1 MLVHQRH
8 GLDDRWLSVTKPTA
22 FTRWWRVFIPW
33 QLVRFVMLNVKM
45 VEIIL
50 KGHH

>member
-1 MLVHQRH
+1 MIAQRRH
-8 GLDDRWLSVTKPTA
+8 GLDDRWLSVTTPTT

-33 QLVRFVMLNVKM
+33 QMFRFVWLNLKM
-45 VEIIL
+45 VEIII